1 MGRLLT
7 PSEVAARLRV
17 DRETVYR
24 HIRDGALRAA
34 RIGRSYRVDEAVLDD
49 FVATAGGPRRSRLAG
64 EPLSI
69 SGGLGPQ
76 AVDSTSV
83 MPARLTAQQR
93 ARAIQ
98 LVAQWRAEADDPE
111 HAESWDFLSIALD
124 EDRLSDRRL
133 FS

>member
-1 MGRLLT
+1 MLT

-24 HIRDGALRAA
+24 HIRDGTLRAA

-49 FVATAGGPRRSRLAG
+49 FVAAAGGPRGSRLAG
-64 EPLSI
+64 KPLPFP
-69 SGGLGPQ
+69 GGSEKEAL
-76 AVDSTSV
+76 DSTSV
-83 MPARLTAQQR
+83 SPARLTPEQR

-98 LVAQWRAEADDPE
+98 LIAQWRAEADDPE
-111 HAESWDFLSIALD
+111 HAESWEFLKSVLD

>member
-1 MGRLLT
+1 MGRMLT

-24 HIRDGALRAA
+24 HIRDGRLRAA

-49 FVATAGGPRRSRLAG
+49 FVAAAGGPHWSRLPG
-64 EPLSI
+64 EALP
-69 SGGLGPQ
+69 GGPGPQ
-76 AVDSTSV
+76 AVDSRSV
-83 MPARLTAQQR
+83 SPARLTAQQR

-111 HAESWDFLSIALD
+111 HAESWDFLRNALD